1 MAHDVRHTPTDLRA
15 AERGRRGRPPREMQ
29 RHYTAVTVGC
39 FGVRMTTRSIRRNI
53 PLARG
58 RRWPVPAQLDRLFQ
72 QFVDQRRSRRRLVRC
87 CRCGDC
93 ISGIRRV
100 AGQDRGRLHH
110 GHRGRAEPGRRR
122 PVHGHRG
129 PGGNI
134 CDVKG
139 PGSASFDYTVVKESP
154 ANTWSQQVATI
165 KGDNGQALSEP
176 GIGDRAVW
184 GGEEFAAEADGYIVG
199 VIGADFPSTPQGSG
213 FVRTGKIAK
222 LLISKL

>member
-1 MAHDVRHTPTDLRA
+1 MP
-15 AERGRRGRPPREMQ
+15 

-39 FGVRMTTRSIRRNI
+39 FCVGMTTRSIRQNI
-53 PLARG
+53 PLVAVG
-58 RRWPVPAQLDRLFQ
+58 AGLCLLSLTACSSSSSTSAAAAGGSSAAAAAATAPATSGGSPGKT
-72 QFVDQRRSRRRLVRC
+72 VDACTMVT
-87 CRCGDC
+87 
-93 ISGIRRV
+93 
-100 AGQDRGRLHH
+100 A
-110 GHRGRAEPGRRR
+110 AELSQAVG
-122 PVHGHRG
+122 VQYTAVTD

-139 PGSASFDYTVVKESP
+139 PGSASFDYTVQKESP
-154 ANTWSQQVATI
+154 ANTWSQQVAVI
-165 KGDNGQALSEP
+165 KGDDGQALSEP

-184 GGEEFAAEADGYIVG
+184 GGEEFAAEANGYIVG